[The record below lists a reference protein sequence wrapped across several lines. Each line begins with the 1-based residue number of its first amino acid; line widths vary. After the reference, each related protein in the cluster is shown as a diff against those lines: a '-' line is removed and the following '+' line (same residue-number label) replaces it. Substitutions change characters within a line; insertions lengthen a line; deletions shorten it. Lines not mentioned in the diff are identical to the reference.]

1 MTQIRTRT
9 GPLRTIAYNPYNAVI
24 HLGQTNGV
32 VSLWTPNMG
41 KPVVKMLCHRAQVTG
56 IKMDKSGRLE

>member
-1 MTQIRTRT
+1 MTQIRTRI
-9 GPLRTIAYNPYNAVI
+9 GPLRTIAYNAVI
-24 HLGQTNGV
+24 HVGQTNGV